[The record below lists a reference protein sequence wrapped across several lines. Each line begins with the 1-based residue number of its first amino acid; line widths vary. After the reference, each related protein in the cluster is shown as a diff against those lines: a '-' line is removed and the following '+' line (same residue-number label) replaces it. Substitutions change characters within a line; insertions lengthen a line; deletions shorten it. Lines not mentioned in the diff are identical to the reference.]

1 MGLAVGVEGLRVGED
16 AQVGGRD
23 GAAERIEDL
32 EPIERREGGGAPGG
46 EDLETEQRAEGRPH
60 DEEELR
66 RREPLR
72 EGERKAKLPRIVK
85 AETGV
90 RIGPLELEK
99 RNHLAEV
106 EVRNARSGPQTDR
119 LELRRGESANGLES
133 ELRNH
138 DDEEANA
145 AAALAEVSVEV
156 VEPQSLDGAPASQV
170 NLESTR
176 VRSER

>member
-1 MGLAVGVEGLRVGED
+1 MSGDEPADLAVMGVSVSVEGLRVGED

-32 EPIERREGGGAPGG
+32 EAIERREGRGAPGG

-72 EGERKAKLPRIVK
+72 EGQRKTKLPRVVK
-85 AETGV
+85 AEAGV

-119 LELRRGESANGLES
+119 LELRRGESAE
-133 ELRNH
+133 RPRIR
-138 DDEEANA
+138 AQ
-145 AAALAEVSVEV
+145 
-156 VEPQSLDGAPASQV
+156 EP
-170 NLESTR
+170 
-176 VRSER
+176 